1 MLPISHRRTWLPALP
16 ALLLSGRV
24 GLAQE
29 AAGVSRDPG
38 VSVNSGTRA
47 ESPLVL
53 TWVSSDPSCNGAS
66 VGTRALQ
73 LVRQGVT
80 PRPTEA
86 HAQVAREG
94 SQWLVE
100 LQTRSESRLGRRTL
114 RGESCEEIQQA
125 IALLLAMILESEAK
139 EEAALPPAAA
149 ALAPT
154 LGGSLDSGRPELDEA
169 PAHPAPPPPPR
180 QSLFGALLRLDGIAA
195 WGLQPS
201 LGLGAS
207 GSVGVALGPF
217 ELLATGAYWPASR
230 AAIFDRDGL
239 IEVTRKVLGVTAC
252 YELWDTGRMSVVP
265 CVSPELMWLDWRS
278 LRLSSGPDHGQL
290 DHMKSLT
297 AFAELRFQ
305 LIGPMFISMTPGLT
319 WEQSQPFHAHQC
331 QNCAGTDV
339 FHTWSIAPRF
349 GAGVGARF

>member
-1 MLPISHRRTWLPALP
+1 MLSVSRNRTCLLALP
-16 ALLLSGRV
+16 ALLLGARV

-29 AAGVSRDPG
+29 AAGLSRDSG
-38 VSVNSGTRA
+38 VSVSSGTRA
-47 ESPLVL
+47 ESPLAL
-53 TWVSSDPSCNGAS
+53 TWVSSDPSCNGTS

-86 HAQVAREG
+86 HAQIARDG
-94 SQWLVE
+94 SHWLVE

-125 IALLLAMILESEAK
+125 IALLLAMILESEGK
-139 EEAALPPAAA
+139 EEAALPAAPA

-154 LGGSLDSGRPELDEA
+154 LGGSLDSGQPELDETPA
-169 PAHPAPPPPPR
+169 PPAPPPTR
-180 QSLFGALLRLDGIAA
+180 RRLFGGLMRVDGIAA

-201 LGLGAS
+201 LGLGGS
-207 GSVGVALGPF
+207 GSAGVAVGPF
-217 ELLATGAYWPASR
+217 ELLATAAYWPASR
-230 AAIFDRDGL
+230 AAIFERDGL

-278 LRLSSGPDHGQL
+278 LRLSRPDQGHL
-290 DHMKSLT
+290 DHMRSLT
-297 AFAELRFQ
+297 AFADLRFQ
-305 LIGPMFISMTPGLT
+305 LIGPMFISMTPGLS
-319 WEQSQPFHAHQC
+319 WEQSQPFHAHRC